1 MRALAL
7 NLLLALA
14 LPLAHAANDADTV
27 GTYLTP
33 GMEREEL
40 AQRFTGRNAVV
51 IASVT
56 TYIEPMCNPDSLP
69 PKGSRI
75 QELTFLDD
83 QGKTLR
89 IRIPRTDAEW
99 AAKAAAQP
107 TIPKQTAYA
116 HLPVAY
122 VIPSGRYTLQSH
134 TIEAGMSAHRA
145 PASGWSDGYP
155 EVVPADGLLENRVF
169 VAEAGKPVYIG
180 HFHQA
185 CGIGSKSVPPMYA
198 DGMYEKSGT
207 TGVVDPRYPSLEEV
221 VNQRYP
227 SLDLAQLVR
236 RPIRQG
242 PSLGM
247 EPRRGK

>member
-1 MRALAL
+1 MRTLAL

-14 LPLAHAANDADTV
+14 LPFAHAADDADTV

-33 GMEREEL
+33 GMERPEL
-40 AQRFTGRNAVV
+40 AQRFTGSSAIV

-56 TYIEPMCNPDSLP
+56 THIEPMCNPDSLP

-75 QELTFLDD
+75 QELSFLDD
-83 QGKTLR
+83 HGRTLR
-89 IRIPRTDAEW
+89 IRVPRTDAEW
-99 AAKAAAQP
+99 AAKTAAQP
-107 TIPKQTAYA
+107 TIPRQTAYA
-116 HLPVAY
+116 YLPVAY
-122 VIPSGRYTLQSH
+122 LIPSGRYTLQSH
-134 TIEAGMSAHRA
+134 TIEAGMTARRA

-155 EVVPADGLLENRVF
+155 EVVPADGLADNRVF

-185 CGIGSKSVPPMYA
+185 CGIGSISVPPMYA
-198 DGMYEKSGT
+198 DGMYEKSRH

-247 EPRRGK
+247 EPRRGR